1 MQNSNVMIWL
11 YRIGLLLNLVLV
23 VYAAFN
29 VKNSGVYNRTVIWG
43 IVLLIVLMA
52 IAYLLKSY
60 YGMLRAAIGLLYLPL
75 IPVLLFL
82 LFLLLMIIIKPDF
95 K

>member
-1 MQNSNVMIWL
+1 MIWM
-11 YRIGLLLNLVLV
+11 YKIGLFLNAVLL

-29 VKNSGVYNRTVIWG
+29 IKISGVYNRTVIWG
-43 IVLLIVLMA
+43 IFLLIGIMA
-52 IAYLLKSY
+52 IAYLLKTY
-60 YGMLRAAIGLLYLPL
+60 YGMIRAAIGLLYLPL

-82 LFLLLMIIIKPDF
+82 LFLLLIIILKPDF